1 VPINIIQVSLGV
13 FGLLLYQ
20 LVKRA
25 YPQLDVLTADVSFED
40 QDIPQD

>member
-1 VPINIIQVSLGV
+1 VPINLLQVALGV

-25 YPQLDVLTADVSFED
+25 YPQLDVLMADVTFEE
-40 QDIPQD
+40 QDVPKD